1 MLLVE
6 IIAIVFVICAV
17 VLLLHHGWHH
27 SYDDVGSNAR
37 QESCVQVCYFQIPD
51 IANHETWI
59 SRAGAESPSQRA
71 GEGSGEARGVVP
83 PGPCP
88 GGPGRKANRV

>member
-6 IIAIVFVICAV
+6 IIAIVFVICAA

-27 SYDDVGSNAR
+27 SYDDIGSNAR

-51 IANHETWI
+51 ICNHETWI
-59 SRAGAESPSQRA
+59 LILLTNALSL
-71 GEGSGEARGVVP
+71 GVI
-83 PGPCP
+83 GPALCLA
-88 GGPGRKANRV
+88 KA